1 MKHLNY
7 IYIIVLCISFLAV
20 SCENKPGMR
29 NEKLLFLGHRGSGA
43 NVYSGKAAGLA
54 NENTLNAVME
64 GCQYLDGAEIDIQMS
79 ADSTIWLWHD
89 DLFAYNEDSVP
100 LSIPVMTDAE
110 INQII
115 SRQSHEK
122 ITSLHDVL
130 IYLNKLPEK
139 KFISLDV
146 KGYFPYCPDLNGK
159 KYLTTLATQLANLI
173 RTSHLTHQI
182 MVETDYQVF
191 LDEMKKQLPEVNC
204 YLLGYSN
211 LISKINKAKE
221 KGYDGISF
229 NANDS
234 SLNIRNINMLKSE
247 ELKIQL
253 WTVNDTATI
262 RNIMKFH
269 PATIQT
275 DNLSAKQL
283 FAKEDSI

>member
-1 MKHLNY
+1 MKHLNC
-7 IYIIVLCISFLAV
+7 IYMIVLCISFLV
-20 SCENKPGMR
+20 LSCENKPGMKG
-29 NEKLLFLGHRGSGA
+29 EKLLFLGHRGSGA

-54 NENTLNAVME
+54 NENTLNAIKE
-64 GCQYLDGAEIDIQMS
+64 GCQYLHGAEIDIQMS

-89 DLFAYNEDSVP
+89 DLFAYSEDSVP
-100 LSIPVMTDAE
+100 LSIPAMTDAE

-115 SRQSHEK
+115 GSQSREK

-139 KFISLDV
+139 KYISLDV
-146 KGYFPYCPDLNGK
+146 KGYFPYCPNLNGK
-159 KYLTTLATQLANLI
+159 KYLTTLAAQLTKLI
-173 RTSHLTHQI
+173 QTCHLTHQI

-204 YLLGYSN
+204 YLLGYTD

-229 NANDS
+229 NASDS
-234 SLNIRNINMLKSE
+234 SLNFRNINILKRE
-247 ELKIQL
+247 GLKIQL
-253 WTVNDTATI
+253 WTVNDTAKI
-262 RNIMKFH
+262 RSIMKFH
-269 PATIQT
+269 PTTIQT

-283 FAKEDSI
+283 FAQEDSI